1 MFGAMQLIGLF
12 VLLAALYAWPVLSL
26 VAFFLAML
34 DGGGGVI
41 YYLLFA
47 SLIAHAPLAQSARRK
62 IVGEGE
68 FAGQID
74 KLKMAAPVFANMA
87 IYICLYIFIIVR

>member
-1 MFGAMQLIGLF
+1 MFGAMQLIVLL

-26 VAFFLAML
+26 IAFFLAML
-34 DGGGGVI
+34 DGDGGVI

-47 SLIAHAPLAQSARRK
+47 SLIAHAPLAQSVRRK
-62 IVGEGE
+62 LLGEGE

-87 IYICLYIFIIVR
+87 VFICLYIFLIIR